1 MKTEQF
7 IIYGHV
13 QGVGFRFFTW
23 REAQR
28 IGVTGW
34 VKNQSNG
41 SVAVL
46 AQGTEQ
52 QLETFYHWLQQGPKT
67 ATVNYVESFI
77 VENNT
82 IYSDFQILH

>member
-1 MKTEQF
+1 MKTLQF

-28 IGVTGW
+28 LGLTGW
-34 VKNQSNG
+34 VKNQADG

-46 AQGTEQ
+46 AQGSEQ
-52 QLETFYHWLQQGPKT
+52 QLEQFSAWLQQGPKT
-67 ATVNYVESFI
+67 ATVNYVESFSL
-77 VENNT
+77 ETKT
-82 IYSDFQILH
+82 IFTDFQIIH